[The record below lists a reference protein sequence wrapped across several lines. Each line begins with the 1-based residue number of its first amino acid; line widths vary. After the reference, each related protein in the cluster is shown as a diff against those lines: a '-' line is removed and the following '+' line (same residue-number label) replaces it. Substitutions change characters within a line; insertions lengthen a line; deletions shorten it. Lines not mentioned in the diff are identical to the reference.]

1 MSPLDSIE
9 LSFRFIK
16 NNIYKKLFYSIEQVK
31 KEVITIIESDELKI
45 SLILQFKETLQF
57 YLKNII

>member
-31 KEVITIIESDELKI
+31 KEFITIIESDELKI